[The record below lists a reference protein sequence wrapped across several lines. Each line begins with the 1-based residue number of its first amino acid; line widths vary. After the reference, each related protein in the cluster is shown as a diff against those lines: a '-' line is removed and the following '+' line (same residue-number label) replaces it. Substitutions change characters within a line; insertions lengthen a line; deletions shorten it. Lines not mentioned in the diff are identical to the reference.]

1 MVNRN
6 LLAIIYNFALLM
18 IHKFSLKIF
27 IPIILAII
35 SYHVNQKW
43 IFEFAKAF
51 GDIFINLLKL
61 ISLPVVFFSITST
74 ISGLANLIEIKNLI
88 KKTMFYTVSTTI
100 VAATIALTMYLL
112 IDPSKKAL
120 VLNVLHTNEHIN
132 TPDYLSYLI
141 SILPHNFIKVF
152 LDNNV
157 IGCVIL
163 AFLMGGSLLVL
174 PDKNKRELLHKVLDA
189 LFDTFL
195 EIAKFIL
202 KLMPIALW
210 SFITV
215 LLYNTEEGYNLSSIL
230 KYLLCIMLANFI
242 QAFIILPLLLKLKKI
257 PVTETFRGVLPALTI
272 AFFSKSSTA
281 TLPTTLRCAQ
291 DNLKISKQIS
301 SFILPICTTINM
313 NACAA
318 FILITVFFVS
328 EMNEYTFSI
337 GEMFLWIFLATG
349 AAIGN
354 AGVPMGCY
362 FMAMSYLIS
371 MKVPLSIM
379 GIILPVYTIID
390 MFETAINVWSDV
402 CIAQIINKEYSIS
415 TKENEKN

>member
-1 MVNRN
+1 M
-6 LLAIIYNFALLM
+6 Y
-18 IHKFSLKIF
+18 KFVLKIF
-27 IPIILAII
+27 VPIILAVI
-35 SYHVNQKW
+35 SYYINQSW
-43 IFEFAKAF
+43 ITELAKAL

-74 ISGLANLIEIKNLI
+74 ISGLANLTEIKTLI
-88 KKTMFYTVSTTI
+88 RKTIFYTISTTVI
-100 VAATIALTMYLL
+100 AATVGLITYLL
-112 IDPSKKAL
+112 IDPSKKEL
-120 VLNVLHTNEHIN
+120 IYNILSTNKHISN
-132 TPDYLSYLI
+132 TPDYLSYLM
-141 SILPHNFIKVF
+141 SILPYNFIKVF

-163 AFLMGGSLLVL
+163 AFLIGGALLLL
-174 PDKNKRELLHKVLDA
+174 PDKNKRELLHKVFDA

-195 EIAKFIL
+195 EIAKLIL

-215 LLYNTEEGYNLSSIL
+215 LLYNMKEGYNISNVL
-230 KYLLCIMLANFI
+230 KYLLCIMIANFI
-242 QAFIILPLLLKLKKI
+242 QACIILPLLLKLKKI
-257 PVTETFRGVLPALTI
+257 PVIKTFRGVLPALTI

-281 TLPTTLRCAQ
+281 TLPTTLRCTQ
-291 DNLKISKQIS
+291 DYLNIPKKIS
-301 SFILPICTTINM
+301 SFILPVCTTINM

-328 EMNEYTFSI
+328 EVNGYTFSI
-337 GEMFLWIFLATG
+337 GEMFLWVFLATG

-362 FMAMSYLIS
+362 FMAMSYLMS

-379 GIILPVYTIID
+379 GVILPVYTIID

-402 CIAQIINKEYSIS
+402 CITQIVHKEYDALI
-415 TKENEKN
+415 KKDKKIGINDQ